1 MCHSI
6 PIVNLTTII
15 TFFQTTKSVA
25 PPVTGT
31 KKKKTDEG
39 PGIVPAAL
47 ISKKNSGPSSG
58 PIADSGSTP
67 DTAQNTVLYR
77 CRFAKAMKDLEKSG
91 IVRLRAGGTVV
102 TRQIYTWI
110 SND

>member
-1 MCHSI
+1 MHKNVASSSSSSSS
-6 PIVNLTTII
+6 NII
-15 TFFQTTKSVA
+15 TTATATTTGGDKKRKPVPDEE
-25 PPVTGT
+25 PP
-31 KKKKTDEG
+31 KIPSKG
-39 PGIVPAAL
+39 PRSHP
-47 ISKKNSGPSSG
+47 
-58 PIADSGSTP
+58 DSGVE
-67 DTAQNTVLYR
+67 TAQNTVLHR

>member
-1 MCHSI
+1 
-6 PIVNLTTII
+6 
-15 TFFQTTKSVA
+15 
-25 PPVTGT
+25 VTGT
-31 KKKKTDEG
+31 KKKKTDDG
-39 PGIVPAAL
+39 PGIEPAPL
-47 ISKKNSGPSSG
+47 ISKNNSGPNSG
-58 PIADSGSTP
+58 PGPGSAP

-91 IVRLRAGGTVV
+91 IVRLRAGGSVV